1 MRRTATEWSAFTRW
15 LEQVSH
21 HDVEFRILQPM
32 AQYDGFMQRAVLT
45 LNQAGKA
52 VPCGAAYRRTLP
64 SAGGQKTSCGEAER
78 LQQLVDVVPQ
88 HIFVLGPDGSPGLFE
103 SGRPRISR
111 SWRKIRRKTIW
122 RCLLIQTIWQA

>member
-1 MRRTATEWSAFTRW
+1 
-15 LEQVSH
+15 
-21 HDVEFRILQPM
+21 
-32 AQYDGFMQRAVLT
+32 
-45 LNQAGKA
+45 
-52 VPCGAAYRRTLP
+52 
-64 SAGGQKTSCGEAER
+64 
-78 LQQLVDVVPQ
+78 VPQ